1 MEGEGTYILWWCS
14 IWNEAINDLMGM
26 FIEDQ
31 FAICNIPMFT
41 LSIPFAAPAIG
52 AGEAQV
58 AAGTLCQSKVSVDSS
73 PGLKDI

>member
-1 MEGEGTYILWWCS
+1 
-14 IWNEAINDLMGM
+14 MGM